1 MKRAATIVAL
11 LSFFSVLGSAQEHPE
26 WYSTGLLN
34 GRYWTSL
41 DERAKAFYLA
51 GYRDGLVVG
60 VGSTGLAE
68 AGEIWERLRRGR
80 FPIALI
86 ISDVVK
92 GVDKFFS
99 EAENLRFPIVDA
111 VGLFARKAAGASQGE
126 IDLQMAGLRRR
137 FP

>member
-1 MKRAATIVAL
+1 M
-11 LSFFSVLGSAQEHPE
+11 FGSADSARAQEHPE
-26 WYSTGLLN
+26 WYSAGLLN

-41 DERAKAFYLA
+41 NETVKTFYLA

-60 VGSTGLAE
+60 AGTTTLAE
-68 AGEIWERLRRGR
+68 PGEILERLGRAR
-80 FPIALI
+80 FPVTLV

-99 EAENLRFPIVDA
+99 EPENLRFPIVDA

-126 IDLQMAGLRRR
+126 IDLQMAGLRKQ